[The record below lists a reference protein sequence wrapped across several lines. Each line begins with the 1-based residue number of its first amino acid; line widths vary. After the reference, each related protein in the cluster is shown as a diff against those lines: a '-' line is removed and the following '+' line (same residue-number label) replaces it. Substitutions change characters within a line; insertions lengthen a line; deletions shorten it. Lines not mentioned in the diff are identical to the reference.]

1 MNRGPIGCFDGGA
14 SGRFRVMIQTDSLA
28 ELPAP
33 WGSYDLSSGEPRAV
47 RIGPRDLWLHRRNG
61 EIWLA
66 LGPPPS
72 GFEIR
77 TSRDEAPPSV
87 PPEGS
92 GWSRWATPSGEAK
105 VSLRPVFPDR
115 ALVLQPERP
124 FRLLPRAKARV
135 YVRVPLWVRVEL
147 PLTDTPNRTALLDE
161 IPLSPLSD
169 TWWGALSHGELAYW
183 LPTTARREMRPELWS
198 PHLAACP
205 LLVTNQASD
214 DLQVE
219 KLAFRVA
226 HLSLF
231 TAEGRFWADESAVT
245 YLGEGEGAQVEMAG
259 LPPAEAPNGRLVM
272 GPRIPAHRGMRARTF
287 GRLAA
292 FPFPGGGE

>member
-1 MNRGPIGCFDGGA
+1 
-14 SGRFRVMIQTDSLA
+14 MIQTDSLA

-47 RIGPRDLWLHRRNG
+47 RIGPRDLWLRRRDG

-66 LGPPPS
+66 MGPPPS
-72 GFEIR
+72 GPEALA
-77 TSRDEAPPSV
+77 SRDPAPPKV

-92 GWSRWATPSGEAK
+92 EWSRWATPSGEAT

-115 ALVLQPERP
+115 ALVLEPERP
-124 FRLLPRAKARV
+124 FRLLPRAEARV

-147 PLTDTPNRTALLDE
+147 QVKGMPNHTALLDE

-169 TWWGALSHGELAYW
+169 TWWGGLSHGELAYW
-183 LPTTARREMRPELWS
+183 LPTTARREMRAELWS

-205 LLVTNQASD
+205 LLVKNQASD
-214 DLQVE
+214 DLRVE
-219 KLAFRVA
+219 KLAFPVA

-231 TAEGRFWADESAVT
+231 VAEGRFWADESAVT
-245 YLGEGEGAQVEMAG
+245 YLGEGEGAQVVMAG
-259 LPPAEAPNGRLVM
+259 VSPAEAPKGRLVM
-272 GPRIPAHRGMRARTF
+272 GPRTAAHRGMRARTF

-292 FPFPGGGE
+292 FPRFGGGE